1 MVNLG
6 ELGSRARPH
15 SEAISF
21 VTNIDFVRG
30 AAMGDIWP
38 DRIWENKSGFGCNI
52 PRYDDFAVWRAEQVL
67 GDGAKQ
73 RLLGSNLIGEG
84 QGIDFFIVIYE
95 LFQVGIVCSRGVD
108 GFGDAASRLVATWQ
122 KLSSKNSL
130 LGELISKITDGSL
143 QKFLRIAEY
152 FVTWF
157 AVLNCLDTLR

>member
-1 MVNLG
+1 
-6 ELGSRARPH
+6 
-15 SEAISF
+15 
-21 VTNIDFVRG
+21 
-30 AAMGDIWP
+30 
-38 DRIWENKSGFGCNI
+38 
-52 PRYDDFAVWRAEQVL
+52 
-67 GDGAKQ
+67 
-73 RLLGSNLIGEG
+73 
-84 QGIDFFIVIYE
+84 
-95 LFQVGIVCSRGVD
+95 VCSRGVD